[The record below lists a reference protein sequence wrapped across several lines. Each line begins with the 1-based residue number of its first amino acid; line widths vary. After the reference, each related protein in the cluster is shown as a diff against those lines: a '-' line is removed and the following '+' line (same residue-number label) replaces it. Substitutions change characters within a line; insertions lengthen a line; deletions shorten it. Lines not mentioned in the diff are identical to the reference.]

1 MKEKRYDGIS
11 KKMIHG
17 QRPCAVGASLIG
29 RPRAFLAKESIF
41 SDLNFH
47 GDGRSFSRQLQKLLR
62 SIVSAFDAANKESF
76 YHGFMLG
83 LTALLRG
90 SDYVV
95 ESNRESGYG
104 RL

>member
-1 MKEKRYDGIS
+1 
-11 KKMIHG
+11 MIHG

-47 GDGRSFSRQLQKLLR
+47 GDGRSFSRQLQKILR
-62 SIVSAFDAANKESF
+62 SIVSAFDAA
-76 YHGFMLG
+76 
-83 LTALLRG
+83 